1 LTEGA
6 ILRPVASNVH
16 NHAEPRWSTQKLFLG
31 TFALVAF
38 ATIGSASA
46 ADLPPAPVYKAP
58 APPAPVYGWT
68 GFYVGANA
76 GYGWDTR
83 PTNFSGTPNIAIE
96 FTGGVLPTSLSPN
109 PKGWLGGAQLGYNW
123 QFAPAWVAG
132 LEADIAGAGIKGTAS
147 VSPVV
152 AAFPDN
158 FTTTISA
165 STKWLGTARARLGVL
180 PTSNTLLYVTGG
192 LAYGETSVSFNTAEF
207 TFGGNCAFGLRC
219 ATGTVSSVKAG
230 WTVGGGIEEM
240 IAPHWTVK
248 AEYLYV
254 DLGTQS
260 VTAPTNAPGIV
271 TLTASHTF
279 MENIFRVGVNY
290 KFGGP

>member
-6 ILRPVASNVH
+6 ILRPVASNVY

-58 APPAPVYGWT
+58 APPAPMYGWT

-147 VSPVV
+147 VSPV
-152 AAFPDN
+152 
-158 FTTTISA
+158 
-165 STKWLGTARARLGVL
+165 G
-180 PTSNTLLYVTGG
+180 
-192 LAYGETSVSFNTAEF
+192 
-207 TFGGNCAFGLRC
+207 
-219 ATGTVSSVKAG
+219 
-230 WTVGGGIEEM
+230 
-240 IAPHWTVK
+240 TVK